1 MDIGIGLPTT
11 IPGVEA
17 RQVIDWSREADAA
30 GFSSL
35 ATLDRIVY
43 RNYEPLIALA
53 AAAAVTDRITLLTG
67 ILITPYRTN
76 TALLAKEAATLHH
89 LSDGRLVLGVGI
101 GARGDDYEASG
112 LTTKNRGRVFDR
124 QLAELQRIW
133 AGEERGTA
141 GAIGPALPDGP
152 PELIIGGKV
161 DAAFE
166 RAARWGAG
174 WISGAGGAAV
184 FGDVGRAPAR
194 RVGARRPRGL
204 AAGDRLRLLRARGG
218 RARAR
223 RPVPARLLR
232 LRRRIRRSTGRGLA
246 GRRGVGGPVPRH
258 VRRGGLRRA
267 AVLPVQLGP
276 GAGRAARRGGALTGL
291 ARLTALL
298 NENTVDPTCRSDTGL
313 ASRGGA
319 LSSCTR
325 LFNDLEPELV
335 RCPYGVY
342 QELRDAPPA
351 YVPELEA
358 YPVTRFADIQQVLND
373 AAHVLLAHGEGPGPD
388 AGDDGPAHH
397 ARRRGPRVRGD
408 ARERHHDGARAAG
421 RERTRAPAAARAGQQ
436 GLHPAAHQARWRRTS
451 PTSPTG

>member
-184 FGDVGRAPAR
+184 FGASVA
-194 RVGARRPRGL
+194 
-204 AAGDRLRLLRARGG
+204 RLR
-218 RARAR
+218 
-223 RPVPARLLR
+223 
-232 LRRRIRRSTGRGLA
+232 
-246 GRRGVGGPVPRH
+246 
-258 VRRGGLRRA
+258 A
-267 AVLPVQLGP
+267 AWER
-276 GAGRAARRGGALTGL
+276 AGRAGSPRAIGFAYYALGEGAREHADR
-291 ARLTALL
+291 
-298 NENTVDPTCRSDTGL
+298 
-313 ASRGGA
+313 
-319 LSSCTR
+319 
-325 LFNDLEPELV
+325 
-335 RCPYGVY
+335 Y
-342 QELRDAPPA
+342 LRDYYAFAGAYADQLAAASPVDAESVVRFRDTFAEAGCDELLFFPCSSDPA
-351 YVPELEA
+351 
-358 YPVTRFADIQQVLND
+358 QVG
-373 AAHVLLAHGEGPGPD
+373 LLAE
-388 AGDDGPAHH
+388 A
-397 ARRRGPRVRGD
+397 V
-408 ARERHHDGARAAG
+408 
-421 RERTRAPAAARAGQQ
+421 
-436 GLHPAAHQARWRRTS
+436 L
-451 PTSPTG
+451 